1 MIIKPPSKAPGLYC
15 GETSVIPVASV
26 ESDLRLIKIHL
37 LDPNPSR
44 AVKGLFSESK
54 TRRKVNRIRLLC
66 AGRGNKEW
74 ISALP
79 LGLVL
84 TPWLWEVEGPLLS
97 IFTIFSP

>member
-1 MIIKPPSKAPGLYC
+1 MIIKPPPKAPGLYC

-84 TPWLWEVEGPLLS
+84 TPWLCEVEGPLLS

>member
-1 MIIKPPSKAPGLYC
+1 MITKPPPKAPGLDC

-44 AVKGLFSESK
+44 AGKGLFSQSE
-54 TRRKVNRIRLLC
+54 TRRKVNRTKLLW

-84 TPWLWEVEGPLLS
+84 TPQLCEVEGPLVS
-97 IFTIFSP
+97 VFTVFAP